1 MPEQQ
6 SQPPRPD
13 AARRSNAALTGLSP
27 AALIVLYVVIGL
39 APLILAQLQGLP
51 ARGYW
56 RELSSGLVMVGFAM
70 LLVEFVLS
78 GRFRPVSGRVGID
91 LTMRFHQLA
100 ALTILVFI
108 LVHPLLYAVPRL
120 SPNPA
125 DALTSLQRMFVSQG
139 LRSGVIAWWLLIL
152 FVAAAIWRDRLPF
165 RYEIWRASHGIG
177 AALIAALSAH
187 HTLRVGTYSGDPLL
201 AGFWIVLTGVALASL
216 VYVYAVK
223 PLTQRGAPY
232 RVVAN
237 EKAADRMWRIAVE
250 PKRGDAIDFIAGQ
263 FAWANF
269 GHSPFSLTE
278 HPFSISSA
286 PSARPRIEF
295 TVKEAG
301 DFTNRIGEVPVG
313 TTAYLDGP
321 HGAFVV
327 ARENPRPLVFIAGGV
342 GFAPIMGMLRQL
354 CDEGWPHRI
363 VLIYGNRVASQILY
377 RDEIEA
383 IVRAIDLKAHLVLS
397 EPLEGWRGPIGEL
410 TPDLLK
416 QCLDPVDREAD
427 YFVCGPM
434 PMMDSVERSLLSF
447 GIASARIV
455 SERFKYD

>member
-13 AARRSNAALTGLSP
+13 ASRSLSSALTGLSP

-39 APLILAQLQGLP
+39 APLVLAQLQGLP
-51 ARGYW
+51 ARGFW
-56 RELSSGLVMVGFAM
+56 REFSSGLVMVGFAM
-70 LLVEFVLS
+70 LLAEFVLS
-78 GRFRPVSGRVGID
+78 GRFRPVSGKVGID

-125 DALTSLQRMFVSQG
+125 DALTSLQRMFASQG

-187 HTLRVGTYSGDPLL
+187 HTLRIGTYSGDSLL
-201 AGFWIVLTGVALASL
+201 AGFWIVLAGVALASL
-216 VYVYAVK
+216 AYVYAVK
-223 PLTQRGAPY
+223 PLMQRGASY
-232 RVVAN
+232 RVETNDKV
-237 EKAADRMWRIAVE
+237 ADRMWRIAVE
-250 PKRGDAIDFIAGQ
+250 PKRGEAIDFSAGQ

-301 DFTNRIGEVPVG
+301 DFTNRIGEIPVG

-321 HGAFVV
+321 HGAFIV

-354 CDEGWPHRI
+354 RDEGWPHRI

-383 IVRAIDLKAHLVLS
+383 LGKAIDLTSHLVLS
-397 EPLEGWRGPIGEL
+397 EPPEGWTGPVGEL
-410 TPDLLK
+410 TPDILK
-416 QCLDPVDREAD
+416 QCVEPVDREAD
-427 YFVCGPM
+427 YFVCGPT

>member
-1 MPEQQ
+1 MP
-6 SQPPRPD
+6 S
-13 AARRSNAALTGLSP
+13 RRSNAALTGLSP

-39 APLILAQLQGLP
+39 APLVLAQLQGLP
-51 ARGYW
+51 ARNFW

-78 GRFRPVSGRVGID
+78 GRFRPVSGKVGID

-223 PLTQRGAPY
+223 PLMQRGAPY

-237 EKAADRMWRIAVE
+237 DKAADRMWRIASSRNGE
-250 PKRGDAIDFIAGQ
+250 TPSIFRGTIRLGEFRSFAFQSDRAPLLHFFGAVGPAAHRIHHERGGRFHQSHRRSAGRNHRLSRRP
-263 FAWANF
+263 AWRVHRRARK
-269 GHSPFSLTE
+269 
-278 HPFSISSA
+278 SA
-286 PSARPRIEF
+286 PARLHCRRRRLRADHGHAAPIARRGLAAPHRADLWQPRRHRRFCIA
-295 TVKEAG
+295 TKS
-301 DFTNRIGEVPVG
+301 
-313 TTAYLDGP
+313 
-321 HGAFVV
+321 
-327 ARENPRPLVFIAGGV
+327 RPL
-342 GFAPIMGMLRQL
+342 P
-354 CDEGWPHRI
+354 
-363 VLIYGNRVASQILY
+363 GNRPESAS
-377 RDEIEA
+377 RPF
-383 IVRAIDLKAHLVLS
+383 RAA
-397 EPLEGWRGPIGEL
+397 EGWRGPIGEL

-416 QCLDPVDREAD
+416 QCLEPVDREAD
-427 YFVCGPM
+427 YFVCGPT